1 MCKKLQLTEARMGDW
16 YFSTAQIAEK
26 TKKTTK
32 SNVKSDNIE
41 GLIHDPTA
49 AMPSDREMQF
59 YSVETYD
66 FMRES
71 RKEETSR

>member
-32 SNVKSDNIE
+32 SNVKSDTID
-41 GLIHDPTA
+41 GLTTDEA
-49 AMPSDREMQF
+49 AKMPSDSEMLL
-59 YSVETYD
+59 YSTESYD

-71 RKEETSR
+71 RKDSTAR

>member
-32 SNVKSDNIE
+32 SNVKSDTIE
-41 GLIHDPTA
+41 GLIHDPAA

-71 RKEETSR
+71 RKEETPR